1 MFKNLYGV
9 QLWGMMN
16 TDDTCG
22 YYDPLMV
29 IFMFLGVRCL
39 GVRKQLKD
47 NSHSFF
53 KLKIY

>member
-16 TDDTCG
+16 TEDTCG
-22 YYDPLMV
+22 YYDPLML

-39 GVRKQLKD
+39 GVR
-47 NSHSFF
+47 
-53 KLKIY
+53 